1 MTRSRKVIAAAIVSI
16 IIKRRREKRRKRLWV
31 RPWIDRRYLENSAN
45 SLVSEL
51 RNHDVN
57 EFRNFMRMSP
67 NQFDWLLQKVSPI
80 ISKKDTCMR
89 KAIPAITRLIITL
102 RYLITGDSYRSLMY
116 FFRVPHNTISNII
129 PETCRA
135 IYSVLREEYLKV
147 RTFSHI
153 CMSMSIVYSHCCFI
167 IVTNIHKLQ
176 LPTTRQE
183 WIEISNEFYAKWNFP
198 NCLGAL
204 DGKHVVIRCPY
215 KSGSM
220 FFNYKHTFSVVL
232 MAMAAADYSII
243 YFDIGCN
250 GRISDGGVFNQS
262 SLCRAIESN
271 ILNIPSPSPLPGT
284 NIEVPY
290 VIVADDA
297 FALKKYLLKPFAFRN
312 QDPSEQI
319 FNYRLSRARR
329 VVENVFGILSARFR
343 FLRKTI
349 ELSEKNCKIC
359 VLAVC
364 ALHNWL
370 LSVDRI
376 SYLNSNID
384 TERQNNVPDENH
396 EVVQNMNRNF
406 SSDAKRIRE
415 IFKNYFVSPEGE
427 VEWQNE
433 MI

>member
-1 MTRSRKVIAAAIVSI
+1 MSRSKKIIAAAIVSI
-16 IIKRRREKRRKRLWV
+16 IIKRRRERRMKRLWV
-31 RPWIDRRYLENSAN
+31 RQWIDRRHLENSAN
-45 SLVSEL
+45 SLINEL
-51 RNHDVN
+51 RNQDVN
-57 EFRNFMRMSP
+57 EFRNFLRMSP
-67 NQFDWLLQKVSPI
+67 IQFDLLLQKVSPI
-80 ISKKDTCMR
+80 VSKQDTCMR
-89 KAIPAITRLIITL
+89 KAIPAATRLIITL
-102 RYLITGDSYRSLMY
+102 RYLITGDSFRSLMY
-116 FFRVPHNTISNII
+116 FFRVPHNTISSII

-135 IYSVLREEYLKV
+135 IHSVLCDEHLKV
-147 RTFSHI
+147 RKSMNQCTHLCICYCFSFN
-153 CMSMSIVYSHCCFI
+153 S
-167 IVTNIHKLQ
+167 Q

-183 WIEISNEFYAKWNFP
+183 WIRIADEFYSKWNFP

-215 KSGSM
+215 RSGSM

-232 MAMAAADYSII
+232 MALAAADYSII
-243 YFDIGCN
+243 YFDVGCN

-262 SLCRAIESN
+262 SLCHAIERN
-271 ILNIPSPSPLPGT
+271 VLNIPLSSQLPGT

-297 FALKKYLLKPFAFRN
+297 FALKDYLLKPFAFRN
-312 QDPSEQI
+312 QDRSEQI

-349 ELSEKNCKIC
+349 ELSEKNCKMC

-370 LSVDRI
+370 LSDDKNA
-376 SYLNSNID
+376 YLNPPGDSNIETD
-384 TERQNNVPDENH
+384 GQENVPGENH
-396 EVVQNMNRNF
+396 EAIQNMNRN
-406 SSDAKRIRE
+406 SSADAKRIRE
-415 IFKNYFVSPEGE
+415 IFKDYFVSPEGE
-427 VEWQNE
+427 VEWQND